1 MSLTELMVASLLL
14 AGTATSGLHLWG
26 QASLAAHVGWLK
38 EEQLESVELQLL
50 ASQRWLSAV
59 GHGSELLTANG
70 SCRFDLAAVSR
81 SADMALP
88 LPEGLE
94 RHWQGQAYGAGLWL
108 EIEAHPPKGSLV
120 EPLRR
125 RQLLTPAGTGWCRP
139 SLTAQP

>member
-1 MSLTELMVASLLL
+1 MNLIELIVASLLL

-59 GHGSELLTANG
+59 GHGSELLAANG

-81 SADMALP
+81 SADRALP

-94 RHWQGQAYGAGLWL
+94 RHWQAYGAGLWL

-139 SLTAQP
+139 SLTAQQ

>member
-1 MSLTELMVASLLL
+1 MASLLF
-14 AGTATSGLHLWG
+14 AGTATNGLRVWG
-26 QASLAAHVGWLK
+26 EASLAAHVGWLK

-81 SADMALP
+81 SADRALP

-94 RHWQGQAYGAGLWL
+94 RHWQAYGAGLWL
-108 EIEAHPPKGSLV
+108 EIEAHPPKESLV

-125 RQLLTPAGTGWCRP
+125 RQLLTPAGNGWCRP

>member
-1 MSLTELMVASLLL
+1 MASLLL

-26 QASLAAHVGWLK
+26 QASLAAHAGWLK

-59 GHGSELLTANG
+59 GHGSELLAANR
-70 SCRFDLAAVSR
+70 SCRFDLDAVSR
-81 SADMALP
+81 SADRALP

-94 RHWQGQAYGAGLWL
+94 RHWQAYGAGLWL
-108 EIEAHPPKGSLV
+108 EIDAHPPKGSPV

-125 RQLLTPAGTGWCRP
+125 RQLLTPAGNGWWRP

>member
-14 AGTATSGLHLWG
+14 AGTATSGLHVWG
-26 QASLAAHVGWLK
+26 QAGLAARVGWLK

-50 ASQRWLSAV
+50 AGQRWLSGVA
-59 GHGSELLTANG
+59 HGSELLTAKG

-81 SADMALP
+81 SADIALP
-88 LPEGLE
+88 LPEGLQ
-94 RHWQGQAYGAGLWL
+94 RHWQAYGAGLWL
-108 EIEAHPPKGSLV
+108 EIEAHPPKDSLV

-125 RQLLTPAGTGWCRP
+125 RQLLTPAGNGWCRP

>member
-1 MSLTELMVASLLL
+1 MNLIELIVASLLL

-50 ASQRWLSAV
+50 ASQRWLSGV

-81 SADMALP
+81 SADRALP

-94 RHWQGQAYGAGLWL
+94 RHWQAYGAGLWL

>member
-1 MSLTELMVASLLL
+1 MSLTELIVASLLL
-14 AGTATSGLHLWG
+14 AGTTTSGLRLWG
-26 QASLAAHVGWLK
+26 QASLAAHLGWLK

-81 SADMALP
+81 SADRALP

-94 RHWQGQAYGAGLWL
+94 RHWQADGAGLWL
-108 EIEAHPPKGSLV
+108 EIDAHPPKGSPV

-139 SLTAQP
+139 TLTAQP

>member
-1 MSLTELMVASLLL
+1 MNLIELIVASLLL

-26 QASLAAHVGWLK
+26 QASLAAHLGWLK

-59 GHGSELLTANG
+59 GHGSELLTASG

-81 SADMALP
+81 SADRALP

-94 RHWQGQAYGAGLWL
+94 RHWKAYGAGLWL
-108 EIEAHPPKGSLV
+108 EIDAHPPKGSPV

-125 RQLLTPAGTGWCRP
+125 RQLLTPVGTGWCRP
-139 SLTAQP
+139 SLTAQS

>member
-1 MSLTELMVASLLL
+1 MNLIELIVASLLL

-26 QASLAAHVGWLK
+26 QARLAAHLGWLK

-59 GHGSELLTANG
+59 GNVSELLTANR

-81 SADMALP
+81 SGDRALP

-94 RHWQGQAYGAGLWL
+94 RHWQADGVGLWL
-108 EIEAHPPKGSLV
+108 QIDAHPPKGAPV

-139 SLTAQP
+139 NLTAQQ

>member
-14 AGTATSGLHLWG
+14 VGSATSGLHVWG

-50 ASQRWLSAV
+50 AGQRWLSGV

-88 LPEGLE
+88 LPEELE
-94 RHWQGQAYGAGLWL
+94 RHWQAYGAGLWL
-108 EIEAHPPKGSLV
+108 EIDAKPLKGSPV

-139 SLTAQP
+139 TLKAQS

>member
-1 MSLTELMVASLLL
+1 MSLTELMVASMLLS
-14 AGTATSGLHLWG
+14 GSATSGLHVWG
-26 QASLAAHVGWLK
+26 QASLAARVGWLK

-59 GHGSELLTANG
+59 GHGSELLTDNA

-81 SADMALP
+81 SADRAFP

-94 RHWQGQAYGAGLWL
+94 RHWQADGAGLWL
-108 EIEAHPPKGSLV
+108 EIDAHAPKGSPV

-125 RQLLTPAGTGWCRP
+125 RQLLTPAGTGWCMP

>member
-14 AGTATSGLHLWG
+14 VGSATSGLHVWG

-50 ASQRWLSAV
+50 ASQRWLSGV

-88 LPEGLE
+88 LPEELE
-94 RHWQGQAYGAGLWL
+94 RHWQAYGAGLWL
-108 EIEAHPPKGSLV
+108 EIDAKPLKGSPV

-139 SLTAQP
+139 TLKALQ

>member
-1 MSLTELMVASLLL
+1 MSLTELMVAAMLL

-59 GHGSELLTANG
+59 GNVSELLTANR

-88 LPEGLE
+88 LPQGLE
-94 RHWQGQAYGAGLWL
+94 RYWQAYGAGLWL

-125 RQLLTPAGTGWCRP
+125 RQLLTPAGTGWCSP
-139 SLTAQP
+139 NLTAQQ

>member
-14 AGTATSGLHLWG
+14 VGSATSGLHVWG
-26 QASLAAHVGWLK
+26 QASLAARVGWLK

-50 ASQRWLSAV
+50 ASQRWLSGV

-88 LPEGLE
+88 LPEELE
-94 RHWQGQAYGAGLWL
+94 RHWQAYGAGLWL
-108 EIEAHPPKGSLV
+108 EIDANPLKGSPV

-139 SLTAQP
+139 TLTAHP

>member
-1 MSLTELMVASLLL
+1 MSLTELMVAAMLL
-14 AGTATSGLHLWG
+14 AGTATSGLHIWG
-26 QASLAAHVGWLK
+26 QASLAAHVGWHK

-59 GHGSELLTANG
+59 GHGFELLTGNG

-88 LPEGLE
+88 LPKGLE
-94 RHWQGQAYGAGLWL
+94 RHWQAYGAGLWL

-139 SLTAQP
+139 NLTAQQ

>member
-14 AGTATSGLHLWG
+14 SGSATSGLHVWG
-26 QASLAAHVGWLK
+26 QASLAARVGWLK

-50 ASQRWLSAV
+50 ASQRLLSAV

-70 SCRFDLAAVSR
+70 SCRFDLVAVSR

-94 RHWQGQAYGAGLWL
+94 RHWQAYGAGLWL

>member
-1 MSLTELMVASLLL
+1 MNLIELIVASLLL
-14 AGTATSGLHLWG
+14 VGTATSGLHLWV
-26 QASLAAHVGWLK
+26 QASLAAHVGLLK

-81 SADMALP
+81 SVDRALP

-94 RHWQGQAYGAGLWL
+94 RHWQADGAGLWL
-108 EIEAHPPKGSLV
+108 EIDAHPPKGSPV

-139 SLTAQP
+139 NLTAQQ

>member
-1 MSLTELMVASLLL
+1 MNLIELIVASLLL

-38 EEQLESVELQLL
+38 EQQLESVELQLL

-88 LPEGLE
+88 LPEGLQ
-94 RHWQGQAYGAGLWL
+94 RHWQAYGAGLWL
-108 EIEAHPPKGSLV
+108 EIDAHPPKGSPV

-139 SLTAQP
+139 SLTEQS